1 MKSCT
6 DKESVKME
14 SSRIKGFFKL
24 SIEERFEIVTMDKGL
39 TEEEKAILSG
49 KAPLPMSLAN
59 SMVENVIGQFSLPIG
74 IAANFKVNGKDVF
87 IPMATEEP
95 SVIAAASNAA
105 RTSYDLG
112 GIFTSSTGSIMRG
125 QVQVLDV
132 VDPHAAKARIY
143 ENKDKIIET
152 CNLKDPTLVQLGG
165 GVKDVEVHLIN
176 TVKETMLVI
185 HLIVDTKDAMGAN
198 AVNTMAEHVSPLIE
212 KITSGRVVLRIITNL
227 ADKRLIRAR
236 GVFSTKDLGG
246 EEVVKNI
253 VSAYEFADAD
263 PYRAATHNKGI
274 MNGITSVVLAT
285 GNDTRAIEAG
295 AHSYAARTGRYRSLT
310 TWEINHEG
318 NLVGSI
324 ELPMA
329 VGIVGGATKSHPVA
343 KAALKIMGVT
353 SSEQL
358 AGMIAAVGL
367 AENLASLRA
376 LSAEGIQ
383 SGHMRLHAK
392 NLALMAGAT
401 FENIDLIVQKAFEEK
416 DIRFDRILEITKEI
430 QKEG

>member
-1 MKSCT
+1 
-6 DKESVKME
+6 
-14 SSRIKGFFKL
+14 
-24 SIEERFEIVTMDKGL
+24 
-39 TEEEKAILSG
+39 
-49 KAPLPMSLAN
+49 
-59 SMVENVIGQFSLPIG
+59 
-74 IAANFKVNGKDVF
+74 
-87 IPMATEEP
+87 
-95 SVIAAASNAA
+95 
-105 RTSYDLG
+105 
-112 GIFTSSTGSIMRG
+112 
-125 QVQVLDV
+125 
-132 VDPHAAKARIY
+132 
-143 ENKDKIIET
+143 
-152 CNLKDPTLVQLGG
+152 
-165 GVKDVEVHLIN
+165 
-176 TVKETMLVI
+176 
-185 HLIVDTKDAMGAN
+185 
-198 AVNTMAEHVSPLIE
+198 MAEHVSPLIE
-212 KITSGRVVLRIITNL
+212 KITGGRVVLRIITNL

-310 TWEINHEG
+310 TWEVNHEG

-376 LSAEGIQ
+376 LSAE
-383 SGHMRLHAK
+383 
-392 NLALMAGAT
+392 
-401 FENIDLIVQKAFEEK
+401 
-416 DIRFDRILEITKEI
+416 
-430 QKEG
+430 